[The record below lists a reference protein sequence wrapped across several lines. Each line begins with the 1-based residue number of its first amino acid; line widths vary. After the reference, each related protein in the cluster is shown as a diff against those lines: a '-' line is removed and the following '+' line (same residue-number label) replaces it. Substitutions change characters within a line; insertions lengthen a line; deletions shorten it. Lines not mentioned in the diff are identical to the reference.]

1 MLQASEEENVSKLQ
15 RYIREKNPNLSN
27 EKIVEMS
34 NQFYELGV
42 LIVRLQAEQHLPVA
56 KTHKDSVLTPETLKP
71 P

>member
-1 MLQASEEENVSKLQ
+1 MLDREKEDLLKLQ
-15 RYIREKNPNLSN
+15 RFIRDKNLNLNN
-27 EKIVEMS
+27 EEIIEIS

-56 KTHKDSVLTPETLKP
+56 KTHKDSVLAPETLKP